1 MAAKHFIMYYQKG
14 AGTYIIT
21 EPRPWARENKNY
33 FPTYNF
39 TSKHPTVT
47 KIEKVLIDRFN
58 FKKVLITKD
67 IVLIQNIDPN
77 LNFDN

>member
-21 EPRPWARENKNY
+21 EPRPWARENKKH
-33 FPTYNF
+33 FPAHDFITN
-39 TSKHPTVT
+39 HPTVA
-47 KIEKVLIDRFN
+47 KIEKVLIDRFH

>member
-21 EPRPWARENKNY
+21 EPRPWARENKEH
-33 FPTYNF
+33 FPKYNF
-39 TSKHPTVT
+39 TSKHPTVA
-47 KIEKVLIDRFN
+47 KIEKVLIDQFN
-58 FKKVLITKD
+58 FKKVLTTKD